1 MNASDHPPRASSSG
15 AASSSSGAAPQPFA
29 SFFWARSPVPA
40 PRSPVHAPRSAH
52 VAARA
57 SPHGRRGVSR
67 EEAAAASLAASRS
80 LLRQVIRQV
89 HPDRF
94 ARWPEARARNADAL
108 KRLNAFVDTIRSH
121 GRVSPLSL
129 HFSVQRGLD
138 LESVTVELPRSGSL
152 APLYAAFG
160 LDAGDAAGADAA
172 ASGCGHAGAL
182 DVSLLDW
189 LAETVRDAV
198 RTSEEH
204 NLLKTA
210 IRDKSAGVARAHALG
225 GVSLAVSEFAI
236 ATSEQKK
243 QLEALCV
250 LERALGDLDA
260 GARAR
265 LEGLRIVAHQRPSHE
280 CGASHVATDG
290 CLRIIVGD
298 DAGEVAS
305 FLSSAD
311 TKRARACQRVAT
323 YWRERG
329 RSVAPR
335 LAELLRVK
343 AVMGEHEWT
352 GDVSGARDF
361 ALFAGRMLE
370 AHELFASELAG
381 RAFNYSILVHS
392 DCSSGVVEYTDRSCV
407 VQVRNDSDPEDII
420 DFQTSGDCE
429 AVERQVRDERTL
441 RREETEV
448 LDRVREALSA
458 KTVISLCSPRE
469 HDLVLDAGRRLLA
482 AAPEIREA
490 VDLTGACI
498 CIDDCYDA
506 WDNGYVSL
514 PYDFS
519 VGDVAPALIR
529 LLSTG
534 AKKKRAAADAPGGGG
549 AFSVPGGP
557 VRRDAVAQGL
567 PSPLARA
574 GARGRRRPRTAPA
587 RPGASRRAPRRLAR
601 GGL

>member
-1 MNASDHPPRASSSG
+1 MGRAM
-15 AASSSSGAAPQPFA
+15 
-29 SFFWARSPVPA
+29 A
-40 PRSPVHAPRSAH
+40 PRRRRPPPASA
-52 VAARA
+52 
-57 SPHGRRGVSR
+57 SLSR
-67 EEAAAASLAASRS
+67 EEAAAASLASTRS

-108 KRLNAFVDTIRSH
+108 KRLNGFVDTVRDR
-121 GRVSPLSL
+121 GRVSAVTL

-138 LESVTVELPRSGSL
+138 LEPVTVELPRTGSL
-152 APLYAAFG
+152 RPLYVAFG
-160 LDAGDAAGADAA
+160 LGASADDESGDAPP
-172 ASGCGHAGAL
+172 

-210 IRDKSAGVARAHALG
+210 IREKLASIEREFGLGAVA
-225 GVSLAVSEFAI
+225 LAVSEFAI
-236 ATSEQKK
+236 ATAEQKR

-250 LERALGDLDA
+250 LEHALGDLGEGD
-260 GARAR
+260 RAR
-265 LEGLRIVAHQRPSHE
+265 IAGLCVVLHQRASHECARSHVAADGSLRIVAEDAQ
-280 CGASHVATDG
+280 GAAEF
-290 CLRIIVGD
+290 LRG
-298 DAGEVAS
+298 
-305 FLSSAD
+305 AD
-311 TKRARACQRVAT
+311 TKRARACQQVAT
-323 YWRERG
+323 YWRQRG
-329 RSVAPR
+329 RSVAPK
-335 LAELLRVK
+335 LAALLRVK

-361 ALFAGRMLE
+361 ALLAGRLLE
-370 AHELFASELAG
+370 AHALFDAELEG
-381 RAFNYSILVHS
+381 RSFNYSILVHS
-392 DCSSGVVEYTDRSCV
+392 DFSSGAVEYTDRSCV

-448 LDRVREALSA
+448 LDRVREALDA

-469 HDLVLDAGRRLLA
+469 HDLVLAAGRRLLA
-482 AAPEIREA
+482 AAPEIRRA

-529 LLSTG
+529 LLSGAG
-534 AKKKRAAADAPGGGG
+534 AKKKAKDEGAFAAGG
-549 AFSVPGGP
+549 APSYTQDTVPQACAPRWRGSGRQP
-557 VRRDAVAQGL
+557 A
-567 PSPLARA
+567 PLSSSFPKLTRGARA
-574 GARGRRRPRTAPA
+574 PARRWARRRRPLPV
-587 RPGASRRAPRRLAR
+587 RPRAASRRGVTVRR
-601 GGL
+601 